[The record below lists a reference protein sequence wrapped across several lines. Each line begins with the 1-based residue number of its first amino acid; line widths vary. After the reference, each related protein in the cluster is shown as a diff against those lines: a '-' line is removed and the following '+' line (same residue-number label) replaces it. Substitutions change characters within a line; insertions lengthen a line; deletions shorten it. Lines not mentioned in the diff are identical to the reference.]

1 LKFTVLGS
9 GTTVPDPER
18 GPAGFL
24 VEAGGAAFLVDG
36 GSGTLQRCM
45 KAGVD
50 PRTVDGVVYSH
61 HHPDHCADLV
71 PLLFSMRV
79 GPPPRTQD
87 VAIVAGDGFGAFLA
101 GLKSV
106 YGRWMQPGRGEVRL
120 RELPLD
126 RPSEVELH
134 PGLVLRAAPATHQ
147 ACALHLRF
155 EADGSSVTFSG
166 DTGWSDHLVALA
178 AGTDLLVCECGGSDE
193 EPIDDH
199 LYPSAIRRLVQ
210 DARPREVWLTHLY
223 PEVDPG
229 RALQVI
235 AEAGVATRRANDLD
249 RWITPTRS

>member
-1 LKFTVLGS
+1 MRFTVLGS

-24 VEAGGAAFLVDG
+24 VEANGAAFLVDG

-79 GPPPRTQD
+79 GPPARTRD
-87 VAIVAGDGFGAFLA
+87 VAIVAGEGFGTFFA

-106 YGRWMQPGRGEVRL
+106 YGKWMQPCAGDVHL

-126 RPSEVELH
+126 RTSTVELH
-134 PGLVLRAAPATHQ
+134 TGLVLRAAPASHQ
-147 ACALHLRF
+147 AAALHLRF
-155 EADGSSVTFSG
+155 EADGASVTFSG
-166 DTGWSDHLVALA
+166 DTGWSDRLVELA

-199 LYPSAIRRLVQ
+199 LYPSAIRRLVE
-210 DARPREVWLTHLY
+210 AAHPGEVWLTHLY
-223 PEVDPG
+223 PDVDPT
-229 RALQVI
+229 RALEVVGQS
-235 AEAGVATRRANDLD
+235 GVAPRHASDLD
-249 RWITPTRS
+249 AWTSKDP